1 VEPNEPLTES
11 SGEEKLKNVYDVFA
25 ERGFVEQVTDE
36 AELRCL
42 LQNEH
47 VTCYIG
53 FDPTATSLHI
63 GSLVPI
69 MALMHMQECG
79 HRPIIL
85 IGGGTGL
92 IGDPSG
98 KSEMRQILTREEI
111 DYNATCL
118 QKQLS
123 RYMDFGKGKA
133 ILLNNAEW
141 LTGLKYIEFLRDI
154 GRHFSVNKMLAAES
168 YRTRLET
175 GLNFI
180 EFNYM
185 LLQAYDFL
193 HLFTHYGCVLQMGGN
208 DQWGNMLAGSDL
220 IRRVEGKNA
229 FSITFPLITTSH
241 GYKMGKTEKGTVW
254 LDPELTSP
262 HEYYQFWINTDD
274 SDVERFL
281 ALFTFLP
288 MKEIEEV
295 RNLIDSRLNM
305 AKAVLAFEATK
316 ITHGQEAAIA
326 AWKMSTTAF
335 NTKSVEKGLF
345 PSCSIPRE
353 ADSDVRG
360 WADITIPSLT
370 LKASGTVIP
379 STKKSRAELEK
390 GIPAFKLAC
399 EVGLAGTSGEARRLI
414 AQGGI
419 YVNDR
424 PIEEFDEKIT
434 INDLNEHGEIHL
446 RKGKKKHALITVK

>member
-1 VEPNEPLTES
+1 MENK
-11 SGEEKLKNVYDVFA
+11 KLNNVYDVFTG
-25 ERGFVEQVTDE
+25 RGFVEQVTDE

-47 VTCYIG
+47 ITCYIG

-111 DYNATCL
+111 DYNASCL
-118 QKQLS
+118 QNQLS
-123 RYMDFGKGKA
+123 RYMTFGKGKA

-141 LTGLKYIEFLRDI
+141 LTELKYIEFLRDV
-154 GRHFSVNKMLAAES
+154 GRHFSVNKMLSAES
-168 YRTRLET
+168 YRMRLET

-193 HLFTHYGCVLQMGGN
+193 YLFTNYGCVLQMGGN

-220 IRRVEGKNA
+220 IRRAKGKNA
-229 FSITFPLITTSH
+229 FSITFPLITTSQGH
-241 GYKMGKTEKGTVW
+241 KMGKTEKGTVW

-262 HEYYQFWINTDD
+262 YEYYQFWINTDD

-295 RNLIDSRLNM
+295 RNLNDSRLNL
-305 AKAVLAFEATK
+305 AKTVLAFEATK
-316 ITHGQEAAIA
+316 ITHGRKAAIA
-326 AWKMSTTAF
+326 AWTASATAF
-335 NTKSVEKGLF
+335 STKPIEEGLF
-345 PSCSIPRE
+345 PSSDIPRE
-353 ADSDVRG
+353 YAARDVS
-360 WADITIPSLT
+360 AIPTSEL
-370 LKASGTVIP
+370 
-379 STKKSRAELEK
+379 SRSELEK
-390 GIPAFKLAC
+390 GIPAFELC
-399 EVGLAGTSGEARRLI
+399 HSVGLTGSKGESRRLI

-424 PIEEFDEKIT
+424 PIEKFDEKIT
-434 INDLNEHGEIHL
+434 ISHVNEHGEIHL

>member
-1 VEPNEPLTES
+1 LKK
-11 SGEEKLKNVYDVFA
+11 SGGEGKVKNVYDVFA

-36 AELRCL
+36 AELRSL
-42 LQNEH
+42 LQNEN

-79 HRPIIL
+79 HRSIIL

-98 KSEMRQILTREEI
+98 KSEMRQILTREHI
-111 DYNATCL
+111 DYNASCL

-154 GRHFSVNKMLAAES
+154 GRHFSVNKMLAAET
-168 YRTRLET
+168 YRMRLET

-193 HLFTHYGCVLQMGGN
+193 YLFTNYGCVLQMGGN

-220 IRRVEGKNA
+220 IRRIEGKNA
-229 FSITFPLITTSH
+229 FNITFPLITTAD

-262 HEYYQFWINTDD
+262 YEYYQFWINTDD
-274 SDVERFL
+274 SDVMRFL

-288 MKEIEEV
+288 MNEIREV
-295 RNLIDSRLNM
+295 RNLVDSRLNM
-305 AKAVLAFEATK
+305 AKAVLAFEATR
-316 ITHGQEAAIA
+316 ITHGSEAAIA
-326 AWKMSTTAF
+326 AWTASATAF
-335 NTKSVEKGLF
+335 NTRPIDQGIF
-345 PSCSIPRE
+345 PSSGIPRKE
-353 ADSDVRG
+353 AARDVS
-360 WADITIPSLT
+360 AIPTSER
-370 LKASGTVIP
+370 
-379 STKKSRAELEK
+379 SRSELEK

-419 YVNDR
+419 YINDR
-424 PIEEFDEKIT
+424 PIEKFDEKIT
-434 INDLNEHGEIHL
+434 VKHLNEHGEIHL